1 MSSSKVGLPS
11 VIVSLLLLQLRSGE
25 KTQMVQLFVSE
36 SFFLLSLIRPTSK

>member
-25 KTQMVQLFVSE
+25 KTQMVQLLVLRAIFNLV
-36 SFFLLSLIRPTSK
+36 